1 MNYWLVASYKINELA
16 RLKSNLINQNFN
28 YYLPKIFTLDSNAK
42 QKEEILFPG
51 YVFVNTNMS
60 KYSKL
65 KFTRGIKNVIKFG
78 NNISCLTNKE
88 VNGIK
93 MIEDATNVIGD
104 VQSISPGPNS
114 RAIHEICSADV
125 ALFAAIAY
133 FAPVTDIKDF
143 SKSGTFG
150 PCVKKSERR
159 TSTTESISC

>member
-93 MIEDATNVIGD
+93 MIEEASKKDPIVTKIKVGQEAVIRSGALEG
-104 VQSISPGPNS
+104 SIVK
-114 RAIHEICSADV
+114 ICSLPSKKRV
-125 ALFAAIAY
+125 
-133 FAPVTDIKDF
+133 DILLTILGSKRRINISLKDI
-143 SKSGTFG
+143 TL
-150 PCVKKSERR
+150 
-159 TSTTESISC
+159 